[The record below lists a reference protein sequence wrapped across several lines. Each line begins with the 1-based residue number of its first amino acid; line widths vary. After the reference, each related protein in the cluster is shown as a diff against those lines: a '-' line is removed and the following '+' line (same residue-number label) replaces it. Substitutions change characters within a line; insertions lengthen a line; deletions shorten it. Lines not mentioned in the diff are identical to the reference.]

1 MYVLFNL
8 FHTGNNNGNCI
19 GNCKGV
25 IAGNGNGNDN
35 HSDKPSGNNNGN
47 CIGKESMAYKHIY
60 HCCRMCYVCL
70 RFISSDF
77 PNEALQVLVV

>member
-47 CIGKESMAYKHIY
+47 CIGKESIAYKHIY
-60 HCCRMCYVCL
+60 HCSPSFL
-70 RFISSDF
+70 
-77 PNEALQVLVV
+77 PNLWSKSEIMLMKNAIF